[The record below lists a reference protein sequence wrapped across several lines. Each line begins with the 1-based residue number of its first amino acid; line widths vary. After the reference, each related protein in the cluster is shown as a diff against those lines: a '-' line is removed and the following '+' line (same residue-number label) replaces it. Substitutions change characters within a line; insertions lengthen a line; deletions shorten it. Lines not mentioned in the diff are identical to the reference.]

1 MLVHAVRRE
10 KPDRMSNNRGYDM
23 RSWQRALAIADAQL
37 RAEYYRKLI
46 EVAQVPVSAARE
58 YTERATI
65 EDMTKYLGD

>member
-1 MLVHAVRRE
+1 
-10 KPDRMSNNRGYDM
+10 M